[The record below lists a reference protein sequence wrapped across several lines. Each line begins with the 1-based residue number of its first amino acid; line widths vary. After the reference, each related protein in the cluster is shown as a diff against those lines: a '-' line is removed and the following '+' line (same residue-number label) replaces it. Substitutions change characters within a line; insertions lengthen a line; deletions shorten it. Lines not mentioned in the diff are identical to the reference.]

1 MKGYAK
7 IRLAVFLCIMMVL
20 PSIVSVLPMTA
31 TETSA
36 AQKVTLDWYYEF
48 HRLDG
53 APVQIEKGA
62 KFYVGDY
69 AYIIQGD
76 ESLCASMYSKAKYTS
91 SSKSIATV
99 NSKGLVTAKKTGNV
113 TITIKYKGKTI
124 SQKFT
129 IVPKGTWEKTDAVK
143 GFSKALKKVS
153 SSIPKS
159 ITKSNA
165 LKYTKIRNNYS
176 DAVEKYGKEI
186 QITGFLME
194 EVKEE
199 YFSYTTP
206 SDKLAVPTAGRY
218 NYLCSLLYEY
228 GSKYN
233 PTATRGSKM
242 MKISSVSAN
251 TKEITIKLKNAITA
265 DHILAANVQNSY
277 YNDKPNKKT
286 AIVYIDVCDM
296 TTQENYTGLAT
307 IKKGSKTVKIKL
319 IKYGWV
325 NDVWTKTSQKPEK
338 GHKYRIGYKK
348 LSWGGGK
355 TVTVK

>member
-36 AQKVTLDWYYEF
+36 AQKTSLSWYYEF
-48 HRLDG
+48 SRLEG

-69 AYIIQGD
+69 AYIVDGND
-76 ESLCASMYSKAKYTS
+76 SGAASMFSKAKYS
-91 SSKSIATV
+91 SSPKSVATV
-99 NSKGLVTAKKTGNV
+99 NSKGLMTVKNTGNV
-113 TITIKYKGKTI
+113 TIKIKYKGKTI

-129 IVPKGTWEKTDAVK
+129 VVPKGTWEQTDSVK
-143 GFSKALKKVS
+143 GFANALKKITS
-153 SSIPKS
+153 STPKK

-165 LKYTKIRNNYS
+165 LKYTKLRNNFS
-176 DAVEKYGKEI
+176 DSVVKYGTDI
-186 QITGFLME
+186 QITGFLMK

-199 YFSYTTP
+199 YYSYTTP

-218 NYLCSLLYEY
+218 NYLCSLLYAY
-228 GSKYN
+228 GDTYS

-251 TKEITIKLKNAITA
+251 TKEITVKLKKAVTTEQV
-265 DHILAANVQNSY
+265 LAANILNSY
-277 YNDKPNKKT
+277 YNDSPNKKRAVVSVT
-286 AIVYIDVCDM
+286 VFDE
-296 TTQENYTGLAT
+296 TTQKNYTGLAT
-307 IKKGSKTVKIKL
+307 IKKGSKTVKIQL
-319 IKYGWV
+319 IEYGYV
-325 NDVWTKTSQKPEK
+325 NDIWTGTPQNLQK

-355 TVTVK
+355 KVTAK